1 MIYLLPFISAL
12 VGWFTNFIAVKMLF
26 YPRNKVRILFFDIQG
41 VFPKRQ
47 KVVAEKIGKMVAEE
61 LLSFGDLKQ
70 KITSPENI
78 NKVTVLIEE
87 KIDDYLTNKFPRNYP
102 ITSLFFNKQRQ
113 AKVKAEL
120 VEEVERMAPELID
133 SYMDNLEQMIDIE
146 YMISEKVS
154 ELSPEKLER
163 LIMGILKKE
172 FVFIE
177 WIGAL
182 IGFLI
187 GIMQI
192 FIAKM

>member
-1 MIYLLPFISAL
+1 MIYLLPFISAM
-12 VGWFTNFIAVKMLF
+12 VGWFTNFVAVKMLF

-61 LLSFGDLKQ
+61 LLSFSDLKQ
-70 KITSPENI
+70 RITAPENI
-78 NKVTVLIEE
+78 SKVTGLIEE

-133 SYMDNLEQMIDIE
+133 SYVDNLEQMIDIE

-182 IGFLI
+182 IGFII

>member
-1 MIYLLPFISAL
+1 MIYLIPFISAL

-47 KVVAEKIGKMVAEE
+47 KLVAEKIGKMVAEE
-61 LLSFGDLKQ
+61 LLSFGDLKERIAA
-70 KITSPENI
+70 KENI
-78 NKVTVLIEE
+78 DKVTELIEE

-133 SYMDNLEQMIDIE
+133 SYMDNLEKIIDIE
-146 YMISEKVS
+146 FMISEKVS

-177 WIGAL
+177 WIGAF